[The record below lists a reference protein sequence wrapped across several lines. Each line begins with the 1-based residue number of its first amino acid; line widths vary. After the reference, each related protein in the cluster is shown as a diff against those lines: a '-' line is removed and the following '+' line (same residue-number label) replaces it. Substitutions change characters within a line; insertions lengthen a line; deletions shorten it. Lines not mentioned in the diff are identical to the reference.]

1 MNSIYIH
8 KSVQLTPDLGFRA
21 HSSFYSSSSS
31 STGSYRRENEALTL
45 VSERDVGK
53 EQPLKGK
60 INSKRIFLRLLR
72 YAMYVVGVQSI
83 FKLVEYLLKRCR
95 VLSPF

>member
-8 KSVQLTPDLGFRA
+8 KSVQLTHDLGFRA
-21 HSSFYSSSSS
+21 HSSFYSSSSSS

-53 EQPLKGK
+53 EGPLQGN
-60 INSKRIFLRLLR
+60 IDGERNFFLWLLR
-72 YAMYVVGVQSI
+72 HANVVGVQS
-83 FKLVEYLLKRCR
+83 LNL
-95 VLSPF
+95 